1 MNLQPSQVVSV
12 RNQGCLSQNNSESP
26 VAVEHALIRG
36 GLLDFCLGDW
46 KFPHGTPEIIHFTVI
61 GCSIL
66 KTIQLL
72 GIPHLNWVVSICL
85 KIQAE
90 WGYIRDMSSQLPLM
104 EHFNRTSTSINS
116 QRLNWFMGE
125 SQALV
130 ASIPRLWHREVS
142 TTCGMP
148 WSGLFFSL
156 SDWPCLRSETI

>member
-66 KTIQLL
+66 NHPAIGDPPLKLSGFNLSQEYRLNGDIS
-72 GIPHLNWVVSICL
+72 GICHLN
-85 KIQAE
+85 
-90 WGYIRDMSSQLPLM
+90 Y
-104 EHFNRTSTSINS
+104 
-116 QRLNWFMGE
+116 
-125 SQALV
+125 
-130 ASIPRLWHREVS
+130 
-142 TTCGMP
+142 
-148 WSGLFFSL
+148 L
-156 SDWPCLRSETI
+156 SWNILTEPVRV